1 LGKIPDP
8 NYNTPTMCIALHYI
22 SQELSMDL
30 ISAFLAEIRTPDSQ
44 FMLEAR
50 QSDDPESCEAARTLW
65 ALSKKK
71 NTIFLTPLYVTC
83 CDAEKTMISSAERRR
98 LYLKSAKTQNRETW
112 ERTGT

>member
-1 LGKIPDP
+1 M
-8 NYNTPTMCIALHYI
+8 TQRAV
-22 SQELSMDL
+22 
-30 ISAFLAEIRTPDSQ
+30 
-44 FMLEAR
+44 R
-50 QSDDPESCEAARTLW
+50 QHEHCGLYQ
-65 ALSKKK
+65 KKK